1 MNTQNN
7 TTETVRIDADVV
19 ELIRKVI
26 PHTGQTI
33 SGYIKTVLLP
43 KVNKDFEKYNGKRNS

>member
-1 MNTQNN
+1 MSTQNN

-33 SGYIKTVLLP
+33 SGYIKTALHP
-43 KVNKDFEKYNGKRNS
+43 KVTKDYLKYNKITN